1 MAYTYDDF
9 TSAATKAGLLDKFSP
24 EDMEI
29 AKRSPEYGLSI
40 LSLMQDSANATTGE
54 QKLLASEATNQLRK
68 TYGYGA
74 KVDETLGKIE
84 NYGSFSYDNA
94 DDYNKL
100 LQAVTNPDA
109 FSYDPE
115 TDPVFSSYAKTY
127 KREGERAAAD
137 TLAKAAAA
145 TGGIPSSYAVGAAQQ
160 AANYYSAGLADII
173 PQLYSNAYSRYLND
187 FGMKQSGLSALE
199 SDRTFKYN
207 NWLTGYDMLQNLL
220 GNYQTQ
226 DATGFNRYLTMLE
239 QNNTNKQQAYNNA
252 LALYQT
258 LGYATPEIAAVLGI
272 PEGTKLGGTVSGG
285 TGGRVYDGN
294 PKSGANNGTLTDAQ
308 VAEMQGWINALGGY
322 SLDTDGRYGPKSQAA
337 TTELLGGSYGAE
349 DAYKMLSDKIVG
361 LKAEGVAVKTYD
373 DAVSYMKKIGMTD
386 AIGGLLDANTWSN
399 YKYRFGDKLDETNG
413 YNTYAEYL
421 SDYMLYVMD
430 TYFGALGA

>member
-9 TSAATKAGLLDKFSP
+9 TSAATKAGLLDKFST
-24 EDMEI
+24 EDLEI

-40 LSLMQDSANATTGE
+40 LSLMQDGANATTGE

-173 PQLYSNAYSRYLND
+173 PQLYSDAYSKYLKD
-187 FGMKQSGLSALE
+187 FSMKQSGLSALE
-199 SDRTFKYN
+199 NDRTFKYN
-207 NWLTGYDMLQNLL
+207 NWLTGYDMLQSLL
-220 GNYQTQ
+220 GNYQDQ
-226 DATGFNRYLTMLE
+226 DETGFNRYLTMLD

-252 LALYQT
+252 LELYQT
-258 LGYATPEIAAVLGI
+258 LGYATPEIAAILGI
-272 PEGTKLGGTVSGG
+272 PEGTKLGGTVSGS
-285 TGGRVYDGN
+285 TGDRGN
-294 PKSGANNGTLTDAQ
+294 DNSPKPGANNGTLTDAQ
-308 VAEMQGWINALGGY
+308 VRKLQQIANVMGGY
-322 SLDTDGRYGPKSQAA
+322 TLDTDGRYGPKSQAA
-337 TTELLGGSYGAE
+337 VAELLGGSYGAD
-349 DAYKMLSDKIVG
+349 DAYARLTNNFKTAASSVNSYNQ
-361 LKAEGVAVKTYD
+361 AVQF
-373 DAVSYMKKIGMTD
+373 MQKIGMSD
-386 AIGGLLDANTWSN
+386 AASGLIDAATWN
-399 YKYRFGDKLDETNG
+399 GYKYG
-413 YNTYAEYL
+413 YDVDNLNREEVSDYATYADYL
-421 SDYMLYVMD
+421 HDYMMYVVQM
-430 TYFGALGA
+430 YLGSEA